1 MVAAGPGRILAVAL
15 AVGIGVRVARR
26 RASLVHVVWLAALA
40 LTLRCVVEPVMV
52 PFYLLPG
59 TLLMTVTSA
68 ALDRSRLLVTTSALA
83 AVNVMSFWHTG
94 EWTYYLIMMTLLVI
108 ALLASRPGVTTR
120 PAPDTP
126 R

>member
-1 MVAAGPGRILAVAL
+1 
-15 AVGIGVRVARR
+15 
-26 RASLVHVVWLAALA
+26 
-40 LTLRCVVEPVMV
+40 
-52 PFYLLPG
+52 
-59 TLLMTVTSA
+59 
-68 ALDRSRLLVTTSALA
+68 
-83 AVNVMSFWHTG
+83 MSFWHTG